1 MQSDGVRGLKRS
13 LSVLLLPAPKVAA
26 GLGIMFR
33 SWDWLPFAM
42 AIGTGIAAALF
53 FSFIGTMGVGIH

>member
-1 MQSDGVRGLKRS
+1 
-13 LSVLLLPAPKVAA
+13 
-26 GLGIMFR
+26 MFR

-53 FSFIGTMGVGIH
+53 FSFVGTMGVGVH